1 MTSTLHR
8 GQEMRLGVGR
18 GGGAPHPSGLGCR
31 PSAWGETR
39 TERTPGHG
47 HLGGGGQG
55 EPEGGGGRAQPAQGL
70 PDPDPPML
78 SGQKRCKGP
87 RQAGQMAQAE
97 EKGLQTRRS
106 TSSYLRTNNT
116 ETMQR
121 KQEKVQEGRKRK
133 KKKRKRNE
141 GVARATATQM
151 PLQGEE
157 PGEALKPAPRCPHT
171 G

>member
-1 MTSTLHR
+1 
-8 GQEMRLGVGR
+8 
-18 GGGAPHPSGLGCR
+18 
-31 PSAWGETR
+31 
-39 TERTPGHG
+39 
-47 HLGGGGQG
+47 
-55 EPEGGGGRAQPAQGL
+55 
-70 PDPDPPML
+70 
-78 SGQKRCKGP
+78 
-87 RQAGQMAQAE
+87 MAQAE